1 MSSKTLTPAEISQ
14 LIAMAWDDETSFEA
28 IQAEMGL
35 SEPRVK
41 ALMKRELKAG
51 SYKVWRERV
60 KGRTQKHGQRH
71 LVMIQDTNDLDG
83 SMPDDN

>member
-1 MSSKTLTPAEISQ
+1 MSTKTLTPAEISQ

-41 ALMKRELKAG
+41 AIMKRELKAG
-51 SYKVWRERV
+51 SYKIWRERV
-60 KGRTQKHGQRH
+60 KGRMQKHGQRH
-71 LVMIQDTNDLDG
+71 LVMIQDTHDLDG

>member
-1 MSSKTLTPAEISQ
+1 MSAKTLTPAEISQ

-35 SEPRVK
+35 SEPKVK
-41 ALMKRELKAG
+41 AIMKRELKAG
-51 SYKVWRERV
+51 SYKAWRERV
-60 KGRTQKHGQRH
+60 KGRMQKHGQRH
-71 LVMIQDTNDLDG
+71 LVMIQDTHDLDG

>member
-28 IQAEMGL
+28 IHTEMGL
-35 SEPRVK
+35 SEARVK
-41 ALMKRELKAG
+41 AIMKRELKTG

-60 KGRTQKHGQRH
+60 KGRMRKHGQRH
-71 LVMIQDTNDLDG
+71 LAMIEDTHVLLG
-83 SMPDDN
+83 SKPDDT

>member
-1 MSSKTLTPAEISQ
+1 MSLETLTPAEISQ

-28 IQAEMGL
+28 IQTEMGL
-35 SEPRVK
+35 SEARVK
-41 ALMKRELKAG
+41 AIMKRELKAG

-60 KGRTQKHGQRH
+60 KGRMQKHGQRH
-71 LVMIQDTNDLDG
+71 LVMIQDIHDLHG

>member
-1 MSSKTLTPAEISQ
+1 MSAKTLTPAEISQ

-41 ALMKRELKAG
+41 AIMKRELKAG
-51 SYKVWRERV
+51 SYNIWRERV
-60 KGRTQKHGQRH
+60 KGRMQKHGQRH
-71 LVMIQDTNDLDG
+71 LVMIQDIHDLHG